1 MVIDNKQELQ
11 TKEYL
16 QRLDIKTM
24 KKDIQR
30 LRDADTLAETERIV
44 VTKTA
49 KNEYGP
55 KQNSQPENTVKKQN
69 PEVKPRPV
77 FIKQAAKPEQKT
89 APKQNLS
96 DNNATDQLKVKIEEG
111 NKKYASENEKQQI
124 FLFES
129 QLVQLKKQLQSVSD
143 KKLSLASQRSNILTE
158 KENSQRKLSSIIEAE
173 KSALSE
179 EQKQEIEKQRWA
191 IEKDIA
197 NIENKINNIDQDHK
211 KFKEEENTLKE
222 KIATIDNSLKNIHS
236 SVKKIADQEIKN
248 KQDVS
253 ELQEEYLKGFQPS
266 ATIAKEKSTESL
278 KKEEQQRSEFMKE
291 VEKWASS
298 SKSE

>member
-69 PEVKPRPV
+69 P
-77 FIKQAAKPEQKT
+77 Q
-89 APKQNLS
+89 
-96 DNNATDQLKVKIEEG
+96 G
-111 NKKYASENEKQQI
+111 
-124 FLFES
+124 
-129 QLVQLKKQLQSVSD
+129 
-143 KKLSLASQRSNILTE
+143 
-158 KENSQRKLSSIIEAE
+158 KLSSIIEAE

-179 EQKQEIEKQRWA
+179 EQKQEMEKQRWA

-236 SVKKIADQEIKN
+236 SVKKIADQEI
-248 KQDVS
+248 
-253 ELQEEYLKGFQPS
+253 
-266 ATIAKEKSTESL
+266 
-278 KKEEQQRSEFMKE
+278 
-291 VEKWASS
+291 
-298 SKSE
+298 